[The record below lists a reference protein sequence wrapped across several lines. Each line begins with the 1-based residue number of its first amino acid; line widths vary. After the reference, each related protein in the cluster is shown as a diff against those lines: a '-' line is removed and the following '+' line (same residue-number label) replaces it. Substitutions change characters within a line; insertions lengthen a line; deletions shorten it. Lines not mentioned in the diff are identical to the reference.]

1 MTRIDPL
8 RLRLV
13 AVCLSALAAAACTQE
28 PSTINVPTTQ
38 GQAFF
43 RSVDS
48 GGRTRTYQVFVP
60 GTVRSEVPAPV
71 MISLH
76 ASPGSSS
83 DMRGISGFDQVARS
97 LQTIMVYPDATSDWA
112 EGCDC
117 TQADAAG
124 VDDVQFIRD
133 LIDDLDTS
141 FRVNRDRVYAAGF
154 SDGGFFAQRLAC
166 DMEGDIAAIA
176 VVAATMSGPLAAT
189 CDPPVPVSF
198 LMIHGTADPRVPAA
212 GSGGTRAS
220 LGARET
226 VDFWL
231 EHNGCGTEPTVTSVQ
246 DVEND
251 GTSVNVEQYQSC
263 DGGTEVEFYE
273 VVDGGH
279 TWPNPILAFPPES
292 GLKTLD
298 IDAAAAIGV
307 FFLRHG

>member
-1 MTRIDPL
+1 MIDIDAL
-8 RLRLV
+8 RLRPV
-13 AVCLSALAAAACTQE
+13 AVCLAAFAVVACSAE
-28 PSTINVPTTQ
+28 PSTINVPQTQ
-38 GQAFF
+38 GQPFF
-43 RSVDS
+43 RSVES
-48 GGRTRTYQVFVP
+48 GGRTRTYQIFVP
-60 GTVRSEVPAPV
+60 NSVRSDVPAPI

-76 ASPGSSS
+76 GSPGSGS

-117 TQADAAG
+117 TQADVGG

-133 LIDDLDTS
+133 MIDHLDTS

-166 DMEGDIAAIA
+166 DMDGEIAAIA

-198 LMIHGTADPRVPAA
+198 LLIHGTADPRVPAA
-212 GSGGTRAS
+212 GGGGTRAS

-231 EHNGCGTEPTVTSVQ
+231 EQNGCGTEPAVTSVQ
-246 DVEND
+246 DIEND
-251 GTSVNVEQYQSC
+251 GTSVNVEQYRDC
-263 DGGTEVEFYE
+263 DDGAEVEFYE

-279 TWPNPILAFPPES
+279 TWPNPRLLFPPED

-298 IDAAAAIGV
+298 IDGAAAIGV